1 MKKGILHVQLMDRLG
16 MEGGDA
22 DNCLDGLQFD
32 HRAESLIV
40 VNVVTLG
47 KAADHPAWL
56 VTGKRTVG
64 VKLVHEDPLAR
75 HNIGARSRGM
85 RCQVWL
91 STRTWNSL
99 VVAAH

>member
-1 MKKGILHVQLMDRLG
+1 
-16 MEGGDA
+16 
-22 DNCLDGLQFD
+22 
-32 HRAESLIV
+32 
-40 VNVVTLG
+40 
-47 KAADHPAWL
+47 